1 MGGQMELRADLE
13 ALHATSRSVA
23 ELHADIADEWSALVK
38 RAEDLFGASWSGA
51 AADSYAEPWAHCCEG
66 VEYVMNGLSTM
77 GQLLA
82 SAAQTYAE
90 RDTSGAKVI
99 ERTAVDA
106 ALRLP

>member
-23 ELHADIADEWSALVK
+23 ELHADIADEWSALAK
-38 RAEDLFGASWSGA
+38 RAEDLFGGSWSGA

-66 VEYVMNGLSTM
+66 LGHVLNGLSTM

-99 ERTAVDA
+99 ERTAFDI